1 MSVQKY
7 EIHCTCQVFLYKNY
21 MLFAHFFHD
30 CGDLSF
36 FSVLGA
42 FIFIFTPVACHIF
55 RHLREGNLVPKKV
68 ASKKG

>member
-1 MSVQKY
+1 MW
-7 EIHCTCQVFLYKNY
+7 L
-21 MLFAHFFHD
+21 AHFFHD

-42 FIFIFTPVACHIF
+42 LIFIFTPVACHIF

-68 ASKKG
+68 VAKKG